1 MDGEFGGELLKLVHM
16 QNIFFSDNDCYNAM
30 CTQGVNNTISHN
42 LDNAIRSY
50 PSAYEYTRRGDL
62 EQEEMI
68 RSTIRLTS
76 LLDHITNSTQNF
88 TPEEVTHVRNLCNN
102 YRTNVVHNINTLTKP
117 IPETFPRPFG
127 ELTEMDN
134 AIIEL
139 VIEKIWHCVIARD
152 LYKFFTQRELQNV
165 VNLATRHDY
174 TIFKELYNLP
184 DLDIATN
191 LAVLALYD
199 IIILGDDSGSMVS
212 REYNGITRF
221 KILEHMTSA
230 IAFAG
235 NLFSSDE
242 SSIHMRFLNSRLNKD
257 VKFKN
262 DIDQLFHGVHPNGG
276 TVTGRS
282 LNMIFQD
289 LVLPNMQRSALK
301 KPTLI
306 IILTDGVSSDNVNN
320 TINNIK
326 RITSQSQYGK
336 NAVMFQ
342 FVQIGNDRGVPDMFN
357 HIESDNPDIV
367 NYVKNYDIEKAFR
380 SREYCVSRYMVDVLT
395 RFEFD
400 DFDEEMVE
408 ERRSVFME
416 RLPM

>member
-1 MDGEFGGELLKLVHM
+1 
-16 QNIFFSDNDCYNAM
+16 
-30 CTQGVNNTISHN
+30 
-42 LDNAIRSY
+42 
-50 PSAYEYTRRGDL
+50 
-62 EQEEMI
+62 
-68 RSTIRLTS
+68 
-76 LLDHITNSTQNF
+76 
-88 TPEEVTHVRNLCNN
+88 
-102 YRTNVVHNINTLTKP
+102 
-117 IPETFPRPFG
+117 
-127 ELTEMDN
+127 
-134 AIIEL
+134 
-139 VIEKIWHCVIARD
+139 
-152 LYKFFTQRELQNV
+152 
-165 VNLATRHDY
+165 
-174 TIFKELYNLP
+174 
-184 DLDIATN
+184 
-191 LAVLALYD
+191 
-199 IIILGDDSGSMVS
+199 
-212 REYNGITRF
+212 
-221 KILEHMTSA
+221 
-230 IAFAG
+230 
-235 NLFSSDE
+235 
-242 SSIHMRFLNSRLNKD
+242 
-257 VKFKN
+257 
-262 DIDQLFHGVHPNGG
+262 
-276 TVTGRS
+276 
-282 LNMIFQD
+282 MIFQD